1 MHAERGATSTSRLSD
16 LTDSYA
22 RRIYPAVC
30 AVEPDQFVCSP
41 LGVWLL
47 LAALASCGRSEAAG
61 QLDGFLGCEAREAA
75 GLLSALLADP
85 PPALSMALS
94 LWIKEFRPGTFPWEE
109 LLPPQIDVGDL
120 PTQAEADAWV
130 REHSL
135 GLIKGHPTD
144 MGLVESII
152 TSVLATKV
160 TWTAPFSL
168 VESSELGPDSS
179 WPPTVRKVLRSPTS
193 HDVALFDTTSA
204 GTVAAHSVV
213 ARDGLRVTSVI
224 GGPEVAREAVLM
236 AAHETL
242 RSISSGSP
250 AAARLPVADLPLG
263 EGHAWTLTESPAPTP
278 QPGQVVESSQ
288 ADLPAWSAESDL
300 DLFADAVFGAIA
312 GMSVLARVSRKSGLG
327 GARQVAVASY
337 SRYGF
342 EAAAVTYFAFS
353 SSAAVFA
360 HQGVERALRVR
371 FGRPYAVIA
380 SVDRP
385 LGGQSGGQ
393 SGGEPG
399 WTGLPV
405 FTAWITRPTEA
416 GD

>member
-1 MHAERGATSTSRLSD
+1 MDAERGAPSTSRLSD

-30 AVEPDQFVCSP
+30 AAERDQFVCSP

-47 LAALASCGRSEAAG
+47 LAALASCGRFEAPG
-61 QLDGFLGCEAREAA
+61 RLDGFLGCEAAEAA
-75 GLLSALLADP
+75 DLLSVLLADP

-94 LWIKEFRPGTFPWEE
+94 LWIRGLRPGTLPWEQI
-109 LLPPQIDVGDL
+109 LPPQIDVGDL
-120 PTQAEADAWV
+120 PAQAEADAWV

-135 GLIKGHPTD
+135 GLIHRHPTD

-160 TWTAPFSL
+160 SWAAPFSL
-168 VESSELGPDSS
+168 IESSELGPDRS
-179 WPPTVRKVLRSPTS
+179 WPSTVQKVLRSAPS
-193 HDVALFDTTSA
+193 HDVGLFDTTSA
-204 GTVAAHSVV
+204 GRVAVHSVV
-213 ARDGLRVTSVI
+213 AREGLRVTSVI
-224 GGPEVAREAVLM
+224 GAPGMAREAVLT
-236 AAHETL
+236 AAHEVL
-242 RSISSGSP
+242 RSISSAPP
-250 AAARLPVADLPLG
+250 AAARVPIGELPLR

-278 QPGQVVESSQ
+278 QPGQVVETGQ
-288 ADLPAWSAESDL
+288 ADLPAWNAQGDL
-300 DLFADAVFGAIA
+300 DLLTDAVFGAIA
-312 GMSVLARVSRKSGLG
+312 GAAVLATVTRKTGPWE
-327 GARQVAVASY
+327 AQQVAVASY

-342 EAAAVTYFAFS
+342 RAAAVTTVAVTT
-353 SSAAVFA
+353 SARVYA

-380 SVDRP
+380 SVDPP
-385 LGGQSGGQ
+385 LGGQSGG
-393 SGGEPG
+393 GPD

-405 FTAWITRPTEA
+405 FTAWITRPVDA